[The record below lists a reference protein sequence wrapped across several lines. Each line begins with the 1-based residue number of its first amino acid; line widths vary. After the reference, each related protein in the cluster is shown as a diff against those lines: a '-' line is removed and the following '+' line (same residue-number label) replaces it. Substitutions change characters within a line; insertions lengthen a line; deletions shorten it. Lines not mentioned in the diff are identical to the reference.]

1 MTDGGIDENKRAT
14 LRRFAAL
21 GATASLGLTG
31 TAAADNGESQNDVRS
46 AITGYLAATPG
57 AHFSKIRDDLQ
68 LGTGETQY
76 HLRELVDTGR
86 IETEKDGEYRRYFP
100 ADQFTE
106 FERTALGSLRRETPR
121 QLLLALLETPG
132 LSGRQ
137 LADRLDVSS
146 ATISKHTSN
155 LAEVDVI
162 KRTDGYH
169 VRHPETIIVLIVR
182 YSDSFDDQ
190 TMAFAHRAESLINH
204 QP

>member
-1 MTDGGIDENKRAT
+1 MTDGGIDESKRAT

-31 TAAADNGESQNDVRS
+31 SAAAEEQESQSDVRS
-46 AITGYLAATPG
+46 AITGYLTATPG
-57 AHFSKIRDDLQ
+57 AHFSKLRDDLQ

-76 HLRELVDTGR
+76 HLRELLSDNR
-86 IETEKDGEYRRYFP
+86 IETTKDGEYRRYFP

-106 FERTALGSLRRETPR
+106 FERIALGSLRRETPR
-121 QLLLALLETPG
+121 RLLLALLETPG
-132 LSGRQ
+132 LTGRQ

-146 ATISKHTSN
+146 ATISKHTSS

-162 KRTDGYH
+162 ERVDGYR
-169 VRHPETIIVLIVR
+169 VRQPETIIVLIVR
-182 YSDSFDDQ
+182 YSDSFDEQ
-190 TMAFAHRAESLINH
+190 TAAFARRADRLIDH